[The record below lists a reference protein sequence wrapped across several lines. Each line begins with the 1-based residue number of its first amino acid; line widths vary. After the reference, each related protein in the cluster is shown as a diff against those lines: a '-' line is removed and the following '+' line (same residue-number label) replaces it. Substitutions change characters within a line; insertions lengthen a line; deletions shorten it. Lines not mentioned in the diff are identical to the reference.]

1 MALTLEDL
9 TTPLT
14 VEEVTT
20 SMYDVLGALGVNT
33 TNWKPGAVVRTI
45 IAVAAIGVAALS
57 ALIAKIARAGWLEYA
72 EKDWLTLVARH
83 VFGVERPTATFAQG
97 LVNLVNG
104 GGGVFDWGPGDLIVK
119 NSTTGKTY
127 RNTQTLH
134 LGSLAT
140 LSNVAIIAVELG
152 SDSSSNPGAID
163 SFETAAI
170 GVSVTNP
177 TSVIGL
183 DDASDPALRTLCLE
197 KRSSLS
203 PNGPRDAYAF
213 FARTARTPDGV
224 SCGVTRVHVT
234 KTSSIGK
241 VTVTVGSDSGGISGV
256 VTDPATPLGA
266 IDFAI
271 RTNVVPDG
279 VTVVVESAAV
289 GLVNVAYLAYMYSTA
304 NLSAAAVQELIATK
318 LKAFCQTQPLGGN
331 VIGTAHGKV
340 FVEAIKAAILSVR
353 PEIFHV
359 QLFSPLVDLDMF
371 GTPVK
376 SPVLGSPVIG
386 QVVIVQPS

>member
-256 VTDPATPLGA
+256 VTDPTTPLGA